1 MFFLDPQSDDN
12 TPPEATRE
20 ADLGA
25 RLAAVSDVVGIEALA
40 EKTGKSTK
48 QLKRYFHGAEPPFSV
63 LRDVVAISGASYEW
77 LASGRAVS
85 DGDSR
90 YVEAFYERELKALR
104 NVDRTNLSAA
114 AALDLGREIE
124 AVTDLLSSN
133 RKLMKLRDEQPVSK
147 GNNVGAEHVTVQPIM
162 DFNQPDFVRLPAY
175 NDVHASAG
183 PGMVPASEQADGVVA
198 FTRRFLANQGARP
211 DHCSVIWA
219 RGTSMKPTIPDG
231 ALLVVDHSQREVEN
245 GCIYVFNVSDRLLVK
260 RARWR
265 LDGRL
270 ELVSDNTDEGY
281 PVETFGADSVDQ
293 LRVVGRVVYFGRTP

>member
-1 MFFLDPQSDDN
+1 MED
-12 TPPEATRE
+12 
-20 ADLGA
+20 A
-25 RLAAVSDVVGIEALA
+25 RLRARVASAISAGGGVKEMI
-40 EKTGKSTK
+40 EKTGIPRGTLEKYAAQTSTASFVNAAK
-48 QLKRYFHGAEPPFSV
+48 IAVAAGVTLDWIAFSDDEISKNGAAGR
-63 LRDVVAISGASYEW
+63 LRDVLVSISERSRRYE
-77 LASGRAVS
+77 LP
-85 DGDSR
+85 
-90 YVEAFYERELKALR
+90 
-104 NVDRTNLSAA
+104 SA
-114 AALDLGREIE
+114 
-124 AVTDLLSSN
+124 
-133 RKLMKLRDEQPVSK
+133 
-147 GNNVGAEHVTVQPIM
+147 PIM
-162 DFNQPDFVRLPAY
+162 DFNQPDFVRLPLY

-231 ALLVVDHSQREVEN
+231 ALLVVDHSQREVEH

-270 ELVSDNTDEGY
+270 ELVSDNSDENY

-293 LRVVGRVVYFGRTP
+293 LRVIGRVVYFCRTP